1 MFATN
6 LCVYVGKRWFDVTH
20 KIKRR
25 AVSSVRWEY
34 TGWMQAQKH
43 KGFPVRDSLVLRV
56 HWTIYWRGG
65 QPVRDQEPH
74 FLLRYQRATSLH
86 HTHGYTWT
94 PTRLFLAHTH
104 TFAQLDLYFALVW
117 LLYW

>member
-34 TGWMQAQKH
+34 TG
-43 KGFPVRDSLVLRV
+43 
-56 HWTIYWRGG
+56 
-65 QPVRDQEPH
+65 
-74 FLLRYQRATSLH
+74 
-86 HTHGYTWT
+86 
-94 PTRLFLAHTH
+94 
-104 TFAQLDLYFALVW
+104 
-117 LLYW
+117 